1 MMFEALRHYAQFSG
15 RARRAEYWM
24 FALFN
29 WLMSWGFYIMLVMMG
44 ATGERTQDLPPAA
57 LGLAMAYALF
67 ALAMLIPSLAV
78 AVRRMHDTNRSGWW
92 LLIALIPGIG
102 ALVLFVFLILD
113 GTRGPNRFGDDP
125 KAGEPPEIQRLPD

>member
-1 MMFEALRHYAQFSG
+1 MMFEALRKYAQFSG

-44 ATGERTQDLPPAA
+44 ATGERTHDLPPAA
-57 LGLAMAYALF
+57 LGLAMAYGLF

-78 AVRRMHDTNRSGWW
+78 AVRRMHDTNRS
-92 LLIALIPGIG
+92 
-102 ALVLFVFLILD
+102 
-113 GTRGPNRFGDDP
+113 
-125 KAGEPPEIQRLPD
+125 